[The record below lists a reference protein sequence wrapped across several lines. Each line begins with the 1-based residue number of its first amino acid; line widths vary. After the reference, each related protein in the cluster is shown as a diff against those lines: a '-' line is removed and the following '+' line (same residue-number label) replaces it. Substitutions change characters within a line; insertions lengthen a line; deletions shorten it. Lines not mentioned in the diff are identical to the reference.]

1 VRSFT
6 RFKQVGSGENNR
18 KIGTGHKG
26 RRCICESRK
35 AASVSDTSSKA
46 EEGRSLAGSARPL
59 LTTHRWQL
67 FVHGYAMISSQVP
80 VIGICGNAFEWNS
93 WFRVA
98 EWLLVLCQGEF
109 DVWLVRPVRDWDMP
123 LYTHEVSMAS
133 SRIPAGIL
141 PSLRAFSRRVISAR
155 VFAFLIRSSIRFLS
169 LSVNLTREILSVPL
183 ASAVEAVLSD
193 LDEREE
199 RSFWASSVGSATVPK
214 SSVALERSASLTFW
228 KSRNLTEGHVEINQ

>member
-133 SRIPAGIL
+133 SRIPAGIQ
-141 PSLRAFSRRVISAR
+141 SLLQTGNLGQSLCVPDQVLDTLS
-155 VFAFLIRSSIRFLS
+155 FLIGQLDARDL
-169 LSVNLTREILSVPL
+169 V
-183 ASAVEAVLSD
+183 SAV
-193 LDEREE
+193 
-199 RSFWASSVGSATVPK
+199 GI
-214 SSVALERSASLTFW
+214 
-228 KSRNLTEGHVEINQ
+228 GC